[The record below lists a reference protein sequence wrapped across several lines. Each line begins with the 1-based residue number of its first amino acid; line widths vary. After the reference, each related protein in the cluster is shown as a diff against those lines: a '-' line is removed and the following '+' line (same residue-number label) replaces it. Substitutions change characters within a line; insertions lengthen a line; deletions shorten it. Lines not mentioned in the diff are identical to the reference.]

1 MLLNVSL
8 QNSVEMLEFSVSN
21 ESYYVDLRKR
31 QGISVFRAG
40 PGQDAIFIW
49 HNGTPIKF
57 FHLGM
62 SSLIYL

>member
-31 QGISVFRAG
+31 QGISVFRAS
-40 PGQDAIFIW
+40 PGQDHIHRA
-49 HNGTPIKF
+49 
-57 FHLGM
+57 
-62 SSLIYL
+62 